1 MRICLRRRE
10 FMAGLGG
17 AAAWPLAAGAQQPTM
32 PVVGTLFATPE
43 QAAARVAAFRGGLS
57 EAGYVEGRNV
67 AIEYRWANND
77 LDRLPELAADLVRR
91 QVAVIVTTGAVNT
104 TIAAKA
110 ATLTIPIVFVH
121 GSDPVDVGLVSR
133 MDRPGGNVTGVTM
146 VSRDTEAK
154 RLEFLRELVPS
165 IKTIGYLVNPSNPN
179 TRSETR
185 EMGAVASA
193 SGFRLQ
199 VFDAGS
205 EREIDSAFAAMAKQK
220 VDAFA
225 NAVDQIFTDHAR
237 QIAALAARYKLPGT
251 CDPHAGGLM
260 NYAPNNADGHRQA
273 GLYVGRI
280 LKGEKPG
287 DLPVVRT
294 TKFDF
299 AINLKTAKALGLTV
313 PPNLLAI
320 ADEVIE

>member
-1 MRICLRRRE
+1 MMLRRD
-10 FMAGLGG
+10 FITLLGG
-17 AAAWPLAAGAQQPTM
+17 AAAWPVAARAQQPTV
-32 PVVGTLFATPE
+32 PVVGFLNGGS
-43 QAAARVAAFRGGLS
+43 AARRVPLVTAFLGGLK
-57 EAGYVEGRNV
+57 EAGFTEGGNV
-67 AIEYRWANND
+67 RIEFRWAD
-77 LDRLPELAADLVRR
+77 FQYDRLPELAADLVRR

-146 VSRDTEAK
+146 LSRDTEAK

-205 EREIDSAFAAMAKQK
+205 EREIDSAFAAMANQK

-225 NAVDQIFTDHAR
+225 NAVDQIFADHAS

-287 DLPVVRT
+287 DLPVLQP
-294 TKFDF
+294 TKFEL

-313 PPNLLAI
+313 PATLLVA

>member
-1 MRICLRRRE
+1 
-10 FMAGLGG
+10 
-17 AAAWPLAAGAQQPTM
+17 
-32 PVVGTLFATPE
+32 
-43 QAAARVAAFRGGLS
+43 
-57 EAGYVEGRNV
+57 
-67 AIEYRWANND
+67 
-77 LDRLPELAADLVRR
+77 
-91 QVAVIVTTGAVNT
+91 
-104 TIAAKA
+104 
-110 ATLTIPIVFVH
+110 LTIPIVFVH

-133 MDRPGGNVTGVTM
+133 MNRPGGNVTGVTM
-146 VSRDTEAK
+146 VSRDIEAK

-193 SGFRLQ
+193 GGFRLQ

-225 NAVDQIFTDHAR
+225 NAVDQIFSDHAS
-237 QIAALAARYKLPGT
+237 QIAALAARYKLPGI

-260 NYAPNNADGHRQA
+260 NYAPNTADAHRQA

-287 DLPVVRT
+287 DLPVLQP
-294 TKFDF
+294 TKFEL
-299 AINLKTAKALGLTV
+299 AINLKTAKALGITV
-313 PPNLLAI
+313 PPPLLAT
-320 ADEVIE
+320 ADEVVE

>member
-1 MRICLRRRE
+1 MIRRRQ
-10 FMAGLGG
+10 FTTLLGG
-17 AAAWPLAAGAQQPTM
+17 AAAAWPLAARAQQPTV
-32 PVVGTLFATPE
+32 PVVGFLNGGS
-43 QAAARVAAFRGGLS
+43 AARRVPLVTAFLGGLK
-57 EAGYVEGRNV
+57 EAGFTEGGNVRVEF
-67 AIEYRWANND
+67 RWAD
-77 LDRLPELAADLVRR
+77 FQYDRLPELAADLVRR
-91 QVAVIVTTGAVNT
+91 QVAVIVTSGAVNT
-104 TIAAKA
+104 TLAAKA

-133 MDRPGGNVTGVTM
+133 MNRPGGNVTGVTM
-146 VSRDTEAK
+146 VSRDIEAK
-154 RLEFLRELVPS
+154 RLEFLRELVPG
-165 IKTIGYLVNPSNPN
+165 IKTIGYLVNQSNPN

-225 NAVDQIFTDHAR
+225 NAVDQIFSDHAS
-237 QIAALAARYKLPGT
+237 QIAALAARYKLPGI

-260 NYAPNNADGHRQA
+260 TYATSLADAHRQA
-273 GLYVGRI
+273 GIYVGRI

-287 DLPVVRT
+287 DLPVMQAS
-294 TKFDF
+294 KFDF
-299 AINLKTAKALGLTV
+299 VINLRVAKALGLTV
-313 PPNLLAI
+313 PPTLLAR